1 MVGVVANRNW
11 SGYCQ
16 YPELTNLFHKTVEL
30 TQSKLTSC
38 VYAQVATK
46 MNTCYSM
53 PTWYFLFIF
62 PCNQLT
68 LHDTTDVVK
77 DVVLNVGSTQSVY
90 TLTELCFKN
99 YFFKCSMQPVWKAKY
114 STQII
119 STELVN
125 QLYIDAHVLLPVDA
139 SMQPVNSYRC

>member
-1 MVGVVANRNW
+1 MACSTIGKEHDMVGVVANRNW

-16 YPELTNLFHKTVEL
+16 HPELTNLFHKTVEL

-62 PCNQLT
+62 PCN
-68 LHDTTDVVK
+68 
-77 DVVLNVGSTQSVY
+77 
-90 TLTELCFKN
+90 
-99 YFFKCSMQPVWKAKY
+99 
-114 STQII
+114 
-119 STELVN
+119 
-125 QLYIDAHVLLPVDA
+125 
-139 SMQPVNSYRC
+139 